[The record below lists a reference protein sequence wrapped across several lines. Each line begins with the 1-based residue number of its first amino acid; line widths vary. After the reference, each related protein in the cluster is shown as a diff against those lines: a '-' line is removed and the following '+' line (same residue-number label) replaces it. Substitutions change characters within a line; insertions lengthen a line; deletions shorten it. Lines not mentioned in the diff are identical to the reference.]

1 MSRVR
6 ALIIANAAGRAR
18 GQLQRLARSAQLI
31 IAADGGAD
39 AAARAGVRPHLL
51 VGDMD
56 SIGRG
61 RRARLTRAGV
71 EMRTVPAAKDLTDTQ
86 LALQIARQRGATD
99 VTLAAA
105 LGGRA
110 DHALANLLLPLLA
123 HRMGVRLTLV
133 AGRTEVRLADGRVEL
148 DGAVGDLVSLIPLS
162 VVVEG
167 VTTFGLRY
175 PLVAERLVRGE
186 TRGISNVITAV
197 PAGLERPG
205 SGDLLVVHTRRR
217 LSRASRQTKA

>member
-1 MSRVR
+1 MR
-6 ALIIANAAGRAR
+6 ALIIANGASKAR
-18 GQLQRLARSAQLI
+18 GQLRLLARSAQLI

-56 SIGRG
+56 SVSPAT
-61 RRARLTRAGV
+61 RARLTRAGV
-71 EMRTVPAAKDLTDTQ
+71 EIRTVPAAKDLTDTE

-133 AGRTEVRLADGRVEL
+133 AGRTEVRLADGRVQL

-162 VVVEG
+162 EVVER

-175 PLVAERLVRGE
+175 PLVGERLARGE
-186 TRGISNVITAV
+186 TRGISNVIAAL
-197 PAGLERPG
+197 PAGLDPLG

-217 LSRASRQTKA
+217 LPRASQRVKA

>member
-1 MSRVR
+1 MR
-6 ALIIANAAGRAR
+6 ALIIANGASRAR
-18 GQLQRLARSAQLI
+18 GQLRLLARSAQLI

-56 SIGRG
+56 SISRG
-61 RRARLTRAGV
+61 ARARLTRAGI
-71 EMRTVPAAKDLTDTQ
+71 EMRTVPAAKDLTDTE
-86 LALQIARQRGATD
+86 LALQIARRRGATD
-99 VTLAAA
+99 VSLAAA

-110 DHALANLLLPLLA
+110 DHALANLLLLLLA

-133 AGRTEVRLADGRVEL
+133 DGRTEVRLADDRVAL
-148 DGAVGDLVSLIPLS
+148 DGAVGDLVSLIPIS
-162 VVVEG
+162 EVVER
-167 VTTFGLRY
+167 VTTFGLQY
-175 PLVAERLVRGE
+175 PLADERLVRGE

-205 SGDLLVVHTRRR
+205 SGDLLVVHRRRR
-217 LSRASRQTKA
+217 LPRAPRQTKA

>member
-1 MSRVR
+1 VR
-6 ALIIANAAGRAR
+6 ALIIANGASKAR
-18 GQLQRLARSAQLI
+18 GQLRLLARSAQLI

-39 AAARAGVRPHLL
+39 AAARARVRPHLL

-56 SIGRG
+56 SVSPAT
-61 RRARLTRAGV
+61 RARLTRAGV
-71 EMRTVPAAKDLTDTQ
+71 EIRTVPAAKDLTDTE
-86 LALQIARQRGATD
+86 LALQIARQRRATD
-99 VTLAAA
+99 VTLAAG

-133 AGRTEVRLADGRVEL
+133 AGRTEVRLADGRVQL

-162 VVVEG
+162 EAVEH

-175 PLVAERLVRGE
+175 PLVGERLARGE
-186 TRGISNVITAV
+186 TRGISNVIAAV
-197 PAGLERPG
+197 PAGLDPVG

-217 LSRASRQTKA
+217 LPRKSHRVKA